1 MSICLM
7 SQEDCMVPLYFIRL
21 LFTFAFNFENFGE
34 KEMQSLNL
42 AT

>member
-1 MSICLM
+1 MSICPM
-7 SQEDCMVPLYFIRL
+7 TQEDCMVPLYFIRW

-34 KEMQSLNL
+34 KEIQSINL